1 MTAIHPSSFIPL
13 WSGIVAL
20 FERKPCTT
28 GGCVENPTT
37 WKAEDSTKRSSVWEL
52 CPKQPVACP
61 NSSLS
66 NIAFLRSLLYEAAR
80 LRRVPRFERVS
91 RVAESYSQTIR
102 ESTLR

>member
-13 WSGIVAL
+13 WSGIVAV

-52 CPKQPVACP
+52 CPKQPIACP
-61 NSSLS
+61 NAGPVEHCILAKSSL
-66 NIAFLRSLLYEAAR
+66 RSGATPAS
-80 LRRVPRFERVS
+80 P
-91 RVAESYSQTIR
+91 
-102 ESTLR
+102 